1 MEKPVRNNMK
11 QNTVLQLSNNLKKK
25 FMMIKHWAI
34 LFMIIIKYYMNKKHM
49 KNKNSVKI
57 IWHH

>member
-11 QNTVLQLSNNLKKK
+11 QNIHSQLVKNLKMKY
-25 FMMIKHWAI
+25 MMIKLCAI
-34 LFMIIIKYYMNKKHM
+34 LFMDKIKYYMNKKHM

>member
-25 FMMIKHWAI
+25 FMMIKRLAI